1 MDAFQEFFN
10 GVDVTGLQDLILAFV
25 QWVFNFDAKTINTEL
40 IPQLL
45 TIAAP
50 IWNPIWEL
58 VNQFLN
64 EWFGF

>member
-1 MDAFQEFFN
+1 MQEFFN
-10 GVDVTGLQDLILAFV
+10 GVDFTGLQDLILTFV
-25 QWVFNFDAKTINTEL
+25 QWVFDFDAKTINTDTWAE
-40 IPQLL
+40 LL
-45 TIAAP
+45 TIVSP

>member
-1 MDAFQEFFN
+1 MQEFFN
-10 GVDVTGLQDLILAFV
+10 GVDVTGLQDLILTFV
-25 QWVFNFDAKTINTEL
+25 QWVFDFDAKTINTDTWAE
-40 IPQLL
+40 LL
-45 TIAAP
+45 TIVSP